1 MDRDSID
8 PRQPGTFA
16 RLFLPNTNA
25 IIWTGEPT
33 EMDRRLVAQSG
44 TLVVPGMLDKPL
56 DEILR
61 RYDESAPLLK
71 KIVLPP
77 AVREEAMKALYRMN
91 VTNAT
96 LFPDLDGLARSIGM
110 ELEIVWAGSQA

>member
-1 MDRDSID
+1 M
-8 PRQPGTFA
+8 
-16 RLFLPNTNA
+16 
-25 IIWTGEPT
+25 
-33 EMDRRLVAQSG
+33 
-44 TLVVPGMLDKPL
+44 
-56 DEILR
+56 
-61 RYDESAPLLK
+61 
-71 KIVLPP
+71 LPP